1 LISGNTSDPKVEK
14 TYYQAVLDEEKGSGK
29 RKRKAFPPLLP
40 TNKEKKR
47 VRVVSPT
54 AVTLKVESEDDEEDE
69 VCRFGAAIEA
79 SKAALG
85 MEDLAGPNHQAEAP
99 QDVGALHEEME
110 QDEAEEEAAV
120 RPEAALQ
127 AQPWGWGSPQWS

>member
-1 LISGNTSDPKVEK
+1 M
-14 TYYQAVLDEEKGSGK
+14 
-29 RKRKAFPPLLP
+29 
-40 TNKEKKR
+40 
-47 VRVVSPT
+47 

-69 VCRFGAAIEA
+69 ACHFGAAIEA

-110 QDEAEEEAAV
+110 QDEAEEEAA
-120 RPEAALQ
+120 
-127 AQPWGWGSPQWS
+127 